1 MKRSAQKIQVIRD
14 LAPFFPALRIARII
28 GVSDRTVSAWA
39 KAEGIRLLS
48 RDEIQQVIIADRL
61 NRGALNA
68 SVPVPKWV
76 PHDLQAEY
84 REYGGLY
91 GEVAA
96 ASYVRRMLA
105 EMRAAA

>member
-14 LAPFFPALRIARII
+14 LAPFFPANRIARII
-28 GVSDRTVSAWA
+28 GVTDRTVSAWA

-68 SVPVPKWV
+68 SVPVLRWV
-76 PHDLQAEY
+76 PRDLKAEY
-84 REYGGLY
+84 RDYGALY

>member
-14 LAPFFPALRIARII
+14 LAPFFPANRIARIV
-28 GVSDRTVSAWA
+28 GVTDRTVSNWA
-39 KAEGIRLLS
+39 KAEGIKLLS
-48 RDEIQQVIIADRL
+48 NAEAQHAVIADRS
-61 NRGALNA
+61 NRGVLNA

-76 PHDLQAEY
+76 PRDLQAEY
-84 REYGGLY
+84 RDYGGLY

>member
-14 LAPFFPALRIARII
+14 LAPFFPANRVARII
-28 GVSDRTVSAWA
+28 GVTDRTVSNWA
-39 KAEGIRLLS
+39 KAEGIRMLS
-48 RDEIQQVIIADRL
+48 CAEAHHAVQMAAIS
-61 NRGALNA
+61 RGEPVKC
-68 SVPVPKWV
+68 VPVPKWV
-76 PHDLQAEY
+76 PRDLQAEY
-84 REYGGLY
+84 RDYGALY